1 MKKRILSAVLCAVM
15 LLSAAACGGNNTPQ
29 DTASV
34 SVTGKETDVQTEKET
49 EKMTEQITE
58 EVTEP
63 ETEEIIIDEEP
74 VYYEKTERDPLDP
87 QTVDYSSPDW
97 NKTIINANER
107 ADGVSGKFTDAVR
120 SKFLI
125 TNQTSSLLY
134 DLSSA
139 GKIRI
144 EGLYNTAGKAYFNDT
159 MDTYFVLS
167 DGTRFSASYSSSNA
181 RMNSHRLGYYY
192 YDFRFCGQNFVNG
205 EALKTEDN
213 IEDFYDIIA
222 NTGKWRGNDVTG
234 IKKDGG
240 VLSFKVVSS
249 NDPYLYAPC
258 SFSTELYDAVQITLK
273 TEYATSGNFYI
284 IAGSAGNYNADQ
296 HTDFR
301 CISGQWTTIVVPLS
315 VIYDYTGYVKGFR
328 IDIGDHPG
336 EIIEIKELKAV
347 KRGEAAVPFAL
358 EHIFHTYSD
367 KMHEVIRVVATGDYD
382 KGGRLENEIL
392 IPENTVR
399 KFVLKNAQGES
410 SELEGFDFSTAE
422 FVAFDIKG
430 AGVCGIIMPAA
441 DGNGDIKVTK
451 KDGNYVITRGID
463 ITKTVKQGE
472 DLYFGHRIYTSDS
485 HQFNDIRKE
494 AYIERNPLADVYIA
508 KSADGAKFAGYD
520 ALVGCYKFTV
530 NSSDF
535 NRAYYR
541 EPNKQYQINALFC
554 GDGVTDRKLYIRTQE
569 RQGQLECAAILDE
582 NGSLLPIPLE
592 VGKNFQ
598 GEKEEP
604 LFDPKDTAYGEVYM
618 PLTVGKDEN
627 KRFTLLHLYQN
638 WGNFPLKQISF
649 IAFHIPYY
657 HLSVGVTE
665 TNCIAPYFV
674 YGKDGWTLPDFR
686 ANSAPLW
693 SGQPQH
699 TSAGRL
705 YFLQYAD
712 SEGNRYKS
720 ESQTADIDSYGPVYA
735 DINMEYLSDDGKIK
749 AEYRHMEMPQT
760 DENRTYYQ
768 IKLTVLQDVE
778 INDFS
783 SDFSFFTFDGRGV
796 TYKSVGYL
804 DENGEMKT
812 EKLGAKTYT
821 RLIKLGKEYPYYDY
835 YSGNVTDSVNFALIV
850 KDSNIIIGGKKY
862 DGNFVFRDKYDGSLN
877 VGSLT
882 LDLGKTTLKAGDVL
896 ELNIILLPWG
906 YGTSKNDDNVR
917 RVRADACINPY
928 KITAVKGT
936 VIEDEYL
943 PKIQADNGVAQ
954 FTVEGGT
961 NNAVV
966 RVYGFEKYSAPT
978 VKKIVDGAEEDYVLA
993 GPNGYD
999 GYQVQRDPDGTYSFS
1014 FAFDMTNVDKVEF
1027 KVTQ

>member
-1 MKKRILSAVLCAVM
+1 MKKRIVSAVLCAIM
-15 LLSAAACGGNNTPQ
+15 LLSFAACDRTTPPLPPPEE
-29 DTASV
+29 
-34 SVTGKETDVQTEKET
+34 VTGKQTEKET
-49 EKMTEQITE
+49 DAMTEKITE
-58 EVTEP
+58 EVTE
-63 ETEEIIIDEEP
+63 EQTEEVVIDEDP
-74 VYYEKTERDPLDP
+74 VYYESIERDPLDP

-97 NKTIINANER
+97 KKTIVNANER
-107 ADGVSGKFTDAVR
+107 ADGVSGKFTDAKR
-120 SKFLI
+120 SKFLV
-125 TNQTSSLLY
+125 TNRTSSMLY
-134 DLSSA
+134 DLSTE

-144 EGLYNTAGKAYFNDT
+144 EGLYSTTGKPYFTNT
-159 MDTYFVLS
+159 MDPRFVS
-167 DGTRFSASYSSSNA
+167 ADGTVFSAAYSSNNA

-192 YDFRFCGQNFVNG
+192 YDFRFCGQNFVNP
-205 EALKTEDN
+205 EAVKS
-213 IEDFYDIIA
+213 IEEENDYYDIIEKS
-222 NTGKWRGNDVTG
+222 GKWKGHDVSA
-234 IKKDGG
+234 IQKENG
-240 VLSFKVVSS
+240 VLSFKIVSS
-249 NDPYLYAPC
+249 DDPYVYANVNFPADQ
-258 SFSTELYDAVQITLK
+258 YDAVQITIK

-284 IAGSAGNYNADQ
+284 VAGSQNGYNAEQ

-301 CISGQWTTIVVPLS
+301 CLSGQWTTFVVPIS
-315 VIYDYTGYVKGFR
+315 VVPDYNGSVKGFR
-328 IDIGDHPG
+328 IDCGDQSG
-336 EIIEIKELKAV
+336 EIIEVKELKAV
-347 KRGEAAVPFAL
+347 KRGEASVPFAL

-367 KMHEVIRVVATGDYD
+367 KMHEVIRAVATGDYEQ
-382 KGGRLENEIL
+382 GGRFEIQTV
-392 IPENTVR
+392 IPSDTVR
-399 KFVLKNAQGES
+399 KFIIKNAEGES
-410 SELEGFDFSTAE
+410 STLEGFDFSSTE
-422 FVAFDIKG
+422 YVAFDIKG
-430 AGVCGIIMPAA
+430 AGVYGIIMPASEN
-441 DGNGDIKVTK
+441 NGDIKVELR
-451 KDGNYVITRGID
+451 DGNYVITRGID
-463 ITKTVKQGE
+463 ITKTVKKGE
-472 DLYFGHRIYTSDS
+472 DLYFGHRVYTSSS

-494 AYIERNPLADVYIA
+494 AYIERNPLKDVYIA
-508 KSADGAKFAGYD
+508 KSADGARFTGYD

-530 NSSDF
+530 NPSDF
-535 NRAYYR
+535 NKAYYR

-554 GDGVTDRKLYIRTQE
+554 GDGVTDRTVYIRTQE
-569 RQGQLECAAILDE
+569 RQGQLECSAILDE

-592 VGKNFQ
+592 VGKNFC

-604 LFDPKDTAYGEVYM
+604 LFDPADTAYGEVYV
-618 PLTVGKDEN
+618 PITVAKDEN

-705 YFLQYAD
+705 YFLQYKDAD
-712 SEGNRYKS
+712 GNAYKS

-735 DINMEYLSDDGKIK
+735 DINLEYLSDDGKIK

-768 IKLTVLQDVE
+768 IKLTVLEDVE
-778 INDFS
+778 INDFKA
-783 SDFSFFTFDGRGV
+783 DFSFFTFDGRGIV
-796 TYKSVGYL
+796 YKSVGYL
-804 DENGEMKT
+804 DENGEMKI
-812 EKLGAKTYT
+812 ENLKARYDT
-821 RLIKLGKEYPYYDY
+821 RYVKLGKEYPYYDY
-835 YSGNVTDSVNFALIV
+835 FSGNATDSVNFALIV
-850 KDSNIIIGGKKY
+850 KDSNIVIGGKKY
-862 DGNFVFRDKYDGSLN
+862 DGNFIFRDKYDGSLN
-877 VGSLT
+877 IGSLT

-896 ELNIILLPWG
+896 ELNVILLPWG

-917 RVRADACINPY
+917 NVRADACIDPY

-943 PKIQADNGVAQ
+943 PKIKADNGVAQ

-966 RVYGFEKYSAPT
+966 RVYGFEKYSAPS
-978 VKKIVDGAEEDYVLA
+978 VKKIVDGKEEDYVLA

-1014 FAFDMTNVDKVEF
+1014 FAFDMTGVDKVEF